1 MKLMRSQR
9 MVVGAVVASAFWLA
23 NACGSPAAVPSARS
37 PYATLTAPSPSLN
50 PSPSIQIP
58 PIPEGTYEV
67 NVTRK
72 DFARVGYCGDPN
84 VVNENTGH
92 IILTFRNGRFRWGI
106 SANHPIFHTLFTGTY
121 SGTGH
126 RVVLT
131 YDPNTADEGVNTLRW
146 AFDGKYLKLTP
157 LRALPDLPD
166 VNHLCA
172 ARVQYG
178 SHSWLKTG

>member
-1 MKLMRSQR
+1 MNPQR
-9 MVVGAVVASAFWLA
+9 MLIGALVASGFWLA
-23 NACGSPAAVPSARS
+23 TGCGSAREGSASATTAPRPSVV
-37 PYATLTAPSPSLN
+37 PSPS
-50 PSPSIQIP
+50 PSAGRSIQIP

-67 NVTRK
+67 EVTRK
-72 DFARVGYCGDPN
+72 DFARVGYCGDPS
-84 VVNENTGH
+84 VVDENTGH
-92 IILTFRNGRFRWGI
+92 VILTFRNGRFRWEI

-121 SGTGH
+121 SGIGH

-131 YDPNTADEGVNTLRW
+131 YDPNTADEGENTLQW

-178 SHSWLKTG
+178 SHPWLKTG